1 MIISRTPFRI
11 SFFGGGTDYPVWYKE
26 NGGAVISTSI
36 NKYCFITARY
46 CSPFF
51 EYKYLIRYYLR
62 EEAKSISQIK
72 HPSVKHCLAF
82 LDFADGVEI
91 VHHADL
97 PAMSGLGSSS
107 SFTVGILN
115 TLYALKSYMPT
126 KRELALKAIHIE
138 QELIRESVGS
148 QDQTCAAFGG
158 LNKITF
164 GGPEHISVQPI
175 ILSNDRLQELQSNL
189 MLIFTGFSRN
199 ASKVAEKQIKSTG
212 KKTKELQL
220 MMELVDEAL
229 EILQNGRRSMDE
241 FGELLDKQW
250 KIKKSLT
257 SVISNS
263 RIDDIYKAAKGS
275 GALGGKLLGAGGG
288 GFFLFYVKPEN
299 RKSVREKLK
308 KLLLVPFSFEYL
320 GSQIIYHSH
329 DNNFEC

>member
-1 MIISRTPFRI
+1 MIITRTPFRV

-26 NGGAVISTSI
+26 HGGAVISGSI
-36 NKYCFITARY
+36 NKYCYITGRFIP
-46 CSPFF
+46 PFF
-51 EYKYLIRYYLR
+51 DYNYLIRYYRR
-62 EEAKSISQIK
+62 EETKKISEIK

-82 LDFADGVEI
+82 LDFTNGVEI

-107 SFTVGILN
+107 SFTIGMLN
-115 TLYALKSYMPT
+115 TLYALKNHMPT
-126 KRELALKAIHIE
+126 KRELALNAIHIE
-138 QELIRESVGS
+138 QELIGESVGS

-164 GGPEHISVQPI
+164 GGPEHIHVQPI
-175 ILSNDRLQELQSNL
+175 ILSNDRLQELQSNF

-199 ASKVAEKQIKSTG
+199 ASEVAEKQIKSTA
-212 KKTKELQL
+212 KIAKELRY

-229 EILQNGRRSMDE
+229 EILQNSGRSLDE
-241 FGELLDKQW
+241 FGKLLDEQW
-250 KIKKSLT
+250 KIKRSLT
-257 SVISNS
+257 PVISNS
-263 RIDDIYKAAKGS
+263 RIDGIYEAAKGS
-275 GALGGKLLGAGGG
+275 GVLGGKLLGAGSG

-308 KLLLVPFSFEYL
+308 KLLFVPFSFEYL